1 MASGM
6 ASGTLIPYR
15 GIPSRFGDEMGMD
28 LGFDPGNEMEDPGAD
43 HRDSVDKCDS
53 FFFALALRVFG
64 RCLKIFGHVMSYDV
78 MCFVCFVRSCLSM
91 FVSGF
96 EEYEPL
102 DFPELRDQE
111 GSWNHR
117 WKWINIGS
125 RLTKIDKD

>member
-53 FFFALALRVFG
+53 FFFRFG
-64 RCLKIFGHVMSYDV
+64 SARLWAMFEDFWSCDV
-78 MCFVCFVRSCLSM
+78 
-91 FVSGF
+91 
-96 EEYEPL
+96 
-102 DFPELRDQE
+102 
-111 GSWNHR
+111 
-117 WKWINIGS
+117 I
-125 RLTKIDKD
+125 